1 MIWAFDVD
9 GTLIGAIR
17 SDLLRPGTVELLS
30 ALEERQV
37 ECVLWS
43 AGGGAYAERKAV
55 DHGIAG
61 WFSAFY
67 AKAARDGRGR
77 YLVDHLPPEHRPDVF
92 VDDSPI
98 DLPHDAHI
106 LHVPSFLGGGAD
118 RGLIDLLERID
129 GVLDELVRG

>member
-30 ALEERQV
+30 ALHERHV

-43 AGGGAYAERKAV
+43 AGGEVYAERKAV
-55 DHGIAG
+55 DHGIAR

-67 AKAARDGRGR
+67 AKAERDGRGR
-77 YLVDHLPPEHRPDVF
+77 YLVDHLPPEHCPDVF

-98 DLPHDAHI
+98 DLPHDAPVV
-106 LHVPSFLGGGAD
+106 HVSSFLGGGVD

-129 GVLDELVRG
+129 EVLAALVQR